1 MQSQSNKRQEKPSKK
16 FENLLPF
23 TLTFVLLF
31 PVWLMLSGRFDLF
44 HIVLG
49 IISCLLVSYFSWD
62 LLFSSLAVKR
72 IPTTLPKFTMYIPW
86 LLYQVFLANI
96 HVMYLVFHPKMMEK
110 IDPQIIK
117 FRSRLK
123 SDLAI
128 TTFANSITLTPGTIT
143 VYATD
148 FGNFEVH
155 CIDSQ
160 SAESLPG
167 EMELRIL
174 KIFNE

>member
-1 MQSQSNKRQEKPSKK
+1 MPSQTQVKQEKNSRR

-23 TLTFVLLF
+23 TLTFIILF

-44 HIVLG
+44 HIILG
-49 IISCLLVSYFSWD
+49 IVSCLLVSYFSWD

-72 IPTTLPKFTMYIPW
+72 LPSTFPRFVMYIPW
-86 LLYQVFLANI
+86 LLVKVFQANF
-96 HVMYLVFHPKMMEK
+96 HVMTLVFHPGMMLK

-117 FRSRLK
+117 FRSHLK
-123 SDLAI
+123 SDLAL

-155 CIDSQ
+155 CIDSE
-160 SAESLPG
+160 SAASLPG
-167 EMELRIL
+167 EMELRIAR
-174 KIFNE
+174 IFDE